1 MKHNGDIKIELMDKD
16 SSSKT
21 STVTI
26 PIPST
31 ITTTPPTTTATTI
44 IQPIN
49 YQPIISTNQQT
60 ILNEIPISVNEK
72 SYEEELQTIPLTVPN
87 QSIPST
93 STANQQIKKLK
104 KYQCDLCP
112 YITDNK
118 YQHTYHK
125 SFHSPREE
133 AFQCTFCTYNVSKR
147 HLLNQHMRM
156 HANEV
161 VTVKQ
166 EIIEVAATPP
176 VEYNVVDL
184 RVPYGKGN
192 NLSEKKIIYC
202 SKCPGRFLAEK
213 DVKLHLKMHAATF
226 PYKCTVCS
234 YTARQQSYLESHIS
248 VHTLDY
254 QEKTKELEGK
264 YKISSQ
270 YGKPVIKSFSQDGIE
285 VWIVSNSAQKKP
297 QDHFDLDEVIV
308 SSIVP
313 NSSFNQIEFDDEE
326 DEPIIDNQLK
336 EISKNTDEVSD
347 VSEKCPYC
355 PFATT
360 SHSNETL
367 KIHLQNHK
375 CVSGKENSVKCNHC
389 DYSVFDENILQDH
402 IKLHFNSI
410 KNRKNV
416 AFVTS
421 YKNLE
426 LHKVDLINS
435 NNNNNNIVNKN
446 GKMSGSSRLVFKD
459 PKEDG
464 VIPIDDIFN
473 SHSISDERKYFI
485 DISKGNIIG
494 NN

>member
-16 SSSKT
+16 PNSRPA
-21 STVTI
+21 TVTI
-26 PIPST
+26 PIPTTIATST
-31 ITTTPPTTTATTI
+31 PIATI
-44 IQPIN
+44 IQPKN
-49 YQPIISTNQQT
+49 YQTIISTNQQT

-72 SYEEELQTIPLTVPN
+72 SNEEELTIIPLT
-87 QSIPST
+87 IPSQPIPSSSNYQT
-93 STANQQIKKLK
+93 IKKLK

-133 AFQCTFCTYNVSKR
+133 TFQCTFCTYNVSKR

-156 HANEV
+156 HSNEV
-161 VTVKQ
+161 VNVKQ
-166 EIIEVAATPP
+166 EIVEGTTTIP
-176 VEYNVVDL
+176 VEYNAVDL

-192 NLSEKKIIYC
+192 SLNEKKIIYC

-213 DVKLHLKMHAATF
+213 DIKLHLKMHTATF
-226 PYKCTVCS
+226 PYKCTLCS
-234 YTARQQSYLESHIS
+234 YTARQQSYLESHIT
-248 VHTLDY
+248 VHSLDY
-254 QEKTKELEGK
+254 QEKTKELEEK
-264 YKISSQ
+264 FKICSH
-270 YGKPVIKSFSQDGIE
+270 YVKPILKAITQDGIE
-285 VWIVSNSAQKKP
+285 VWIVSNITQKTT

-308 SSIVP
+308 SSKVP
-313 NSSFNQIEFDDEE
+313 NNSFNQIDLDDE
-326 DEPIIDNQLK
+326 DEEPIIIDNQLK
-336 EISKNTDEVSD
+336 EICNINEETAD
-347 VSEKCPYC
+347 VSEKCPHC

-360 SHSNETL
+360 THSTESL
-367 KIHLQNHK
+367 KTHLQNHK
-375 CVSGKENSVKCNHC
+375 CVSGKENSVKCDHC
-389 DYSVFDENILQDH
+389 DYSVLDENILQDH
-402 IKLHFNSI
+402 IKLHFISI

-426 LHKVDLINS
+426 LHKIDLINS

-459 PKEDG
+459 PKQDG

-473 SHSISDERKYFI
+473 SHSISDEKTYFI
-485 DISKGNIIG
+485 DISTGKIIG
-494 NN
+494 DN

>member
-16 SSSKT
+16 SHNRT
-21 STVTI
+21 STAAI
-26 PIPST
+26 PTTST
-31 ITTTPPTTTATTI
+31 ITTSTPTTTATI
-44 IQPIN
+44 IQPVI
-49 YQPIISTNQQT
+49 YSPIVSTNQET
-60 ILNEIPISVNEK
+60 VLSEIPVSVNEK
-72 SYEEELQTIPLTVPN
+72 SNDEELTTTSTTVPN

-93 STANQQIKKLK
+93 STSNQTIKKLK

-156 HANEV
+156 HSNEV

-166 EIIEVAATPP
+166 EIVEATTIP
-176 VEYNVVDL
+176 VEYNAVDL
-184 RVPYGKGN
+184 RVPCGKGN
-192 NLSEKKIIYC
+192 GLSEKKIIYC

-213 DVKLHLKMHAATF
+213 DIKLHMKMHAATF

-270 YGKPVIKSFSQDGIE
+270 YAKPTIKSFSQDGIE
-285 VWIVSNSAQKKP
+285 VWIVSCSAEKT
-297 QDHFDLDEVIV
+297 QDNFDLDEVIV

-313 NSSFNQIEFDDEE
+313 NNSFNQIELDDEE
-326 DEPIIDNQLK
+326 DEEIPSVDNQLK
-336 EISKNTDEVSD
+336 EISNINDEVSD

-360 SHSNETL
+360 THSNESL
-367 KIHLQNHK
+367 KTHLQNHK
-375 CVSGKENSVKCNHC
+375 CVSGKENSIKCDHC

-402 IKLHFNSI
+402 IKLHFVSI

-426 LHKVDLINS
+426 LHKIDLINS
-435 NNNNNNIVNKN
+435 NNNNNNTVNKN

-485 DISKGNIIG
+485 DISTGKIIG

>member
-1 MKHNGDIKIELMDKD
+1 MDKD
-16 SSSKT
+16 SNTRT

-26 PIPST
+26 PTVTTST
-31 ITTTPPTTTATTI
+31 PITTTTTPAIPATPII

-49 YQPIISTNQQT
+49 YQPIISATNQQI
-60 ILNEIPISVNEK
+60 ILNEIPITVNEK
-72 SYEEELQTIPLTVPN
+72 SNEEE
-87 QSIPST
+87 SIPST
-93 STANQQIKKLK
+93 STANQQTKKLK

-156 HANEV
+156 HSNEV
-161 VTVKQ
+161 VAVKQ
-166 EIIEVAATPP
+166 EIVEVIAPP
-176 VEYNVVDL
+176 VDYNPVDL
-184 RVPYGKGN
+184 RFNYYGKGN
-192 NLSEKKIIYC
+192 VSNEKKLIYC

-213 DVKLHLKMHAATF
+213 DVKLHMKMHAATF

-248 VHTLDY
+248 VHTADY
-254 QEKTKELEGK
+254 QEKTKELEVK
-264 YKISSQ
+264 YKSSSQ
-270 YGKPVIKSFSQDGIE
+270 YEKPIIKSFNQDGVE
-285 VWIVSNSAQKKP
+285 VWIVSNAGQKV
-297 QDHFDLDEVIV
+297 QEHFDLDEVIV

-313 NSSFNQIEFDDEE
+313 TNNPIELDDE

-336 EISKNTDEVSD
+336 ETVEISD

-360 SHSNETL
+360 QTNQSIETM
-367 KIHLQNHK
+367 KNHLQNHK
-375 CVSGKENSVKCNHC
+375 CVSGKENSIKCIHC

-426 LHKVDLINS
+426 LHKIDLINSNS

-473 SHSISDERKYFI
+473 SHSINDERKYFI
-485 DISKGNIIG
+485 DISTGKIIG

>member
-1 MKHNGDIKIELMDKD
+1 MDKD
-16 SSSKT
+16 SNTRT

-26 PIPST
+26 PTFTTST
-31 ITTTPPTTTATTI
+31 PTTTTTATI
-44 IQPIN
+44 PPIQIKPIN
-49 YQPIISTNQQT
+49 YQPIISPITNQQI
-60 ILNEIPISVNEK
+60 ILNEIPMTVNEK
-72 SYEEELQTIPLTVPN
+72 SNEEE
-87 QSIPST
+87 SIPST
-93 STANQQIKKLK
+93 STAISTTPNKKFK

-133 AFQCTFCTYNVSKR
+133 AFQCSFCSYNVSKR

-156 HANEV
+156 HSNEV
-161 VTVKQ
+161 IAVKQ
-166 EIIEVAATPP
+166 EIVEVVNAAPP
-176 VEYNVVDL
+176 VEYNAVDL
-184 RVPYGKGN
+184 RFHYSGKSN
-192 NLSEKKIIYC
+192 NSSEKKLIYC

-213 DVKLHLKMHAATF
+213 DIKLHMKMHAATF

-248 VHTLDY
+248 VHTIDY

-264 YKISSQ
+264 YKSSSS
-270 YGKPVIKSFSQDGIE
+270 YEKPILKSFSQDGLE
-285 VWIVSNSAQKKP
+285 VWIVSNIAQKS
-297 QDHFDLDEVIV
+297 QEHFDLDEVIV

-313 NSSFNQIEFDDEE
+313 TNNPIELDDE

-336 EISKNTDEVSD
+336 QTDEILD
-347 VSEKCPYC
+347 FSEKCPYC

-360 SHSNETL
+360 TSESMKT
-367 KIHLQNHK
+367 HLQNHK
-375 CVSGKENSVKCNHC
+375 CVSGKENSIKCEHC

-426 LHKVDLINS
+426 LHKIDLINSNS
-435 NNNNNNIVNKN
+435 NNNNNSIVNKN

-473 SHSISDERKYFI
+473 SHSINDERKYFI
-485 DISKGNIIG
+485 DISTGNIIG